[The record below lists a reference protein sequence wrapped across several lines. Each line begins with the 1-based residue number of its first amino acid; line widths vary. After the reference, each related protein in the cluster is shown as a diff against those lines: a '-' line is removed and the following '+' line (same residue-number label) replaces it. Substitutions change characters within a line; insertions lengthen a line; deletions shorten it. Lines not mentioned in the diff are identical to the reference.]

1 MAVLQ
6 TNEIFKTELAEGQHR
21 LSDEEIHQVQR
32 VVYEI
37 TIDITNLCDKYDI
50 PYMLTGGTALGAVR
64 HGGFIPWDDD
74 IDMVVARKYI
84 DELLDLIE
92 QEYSDKYY
100 VDAPLRT
107 EGYLTSFIQIHKKG
121 TICQEYL
128 EIPEERCGIKIDI
141 FVAENTY
148 NNKFLRTMH
157 GIQVELGLFILSC
170 YRMHLWKRE
179 FYALAKGNRKAS
191 LMIHMKS
198 AIGMLFVPAGKFWYK
213 TVQNSM
219 KKCKDNDSE
228 YVVVPSGRKHFFGEL
243 KTRKQFLATETR
255 TFEDRKFSFPKNI
268 DWYLSYMYGDYMKIP
283 PVENQEHHVV
293 YKLKV

>member
-32 VVYEI
+32 VVYGI

-74 IDMVVARKYI
+74 IDMVVSRKYI

-107 EGYLTSFIQIHKKG
+107 E
-121 TICQEYL
+121 
-128 EIPEERCGIKIDI
+128 
-141 FVAENTY
+141 
-148 NNKFLRTMH
+148 
-157 GIQVELGLFILSC
+157 
-170 YRMHLWKRE
+170 
-179 FYALAKGNRKAS
+179 
-191 LMIHMKS
+191 
-198 AIGMLFVPAGKFWYK
+198 
-213 TVQNSM
+213 
-219 KKCKDNDSE
+219 
-228 YVVVPSGRKHFFGEL
+228 
-243 KTRKQFLATETR
+243 
-255 TFEDRKFSFPKNI
+255 
-268 DWYLSYMYGDYMKIP
+268 
-283 PVENQEHHVV
+283 
-293 YKLKV
+293 